1 MLYGHSRNGGHG
13 WRRPS
18 YEWTPFYVPNRPKR
32 GGRRSRKRRG
42 KRPRPYREPEIS
54 LVEVLLRYPSAT
66 SSPLNARITL
76 DPAKNLADFTARILG
91 SCVPFLFVYWQATL
105 ALGIT
110 ALIARQILRQ
120 TKGAEKKFATLCE
133 QASRAYRINRK
144 TSVNPPPTAKM
155 LEAAWKA
162 TRGGRRGDSEV
173 LAARLRLG
181 AMLSDLEPVV
191 DQSYIRDKDGTIV
204 GRQPGLRGWIA
215 MHAPDLLPYYKTL
228 MAYKSLADKLRMALG
243 IEEPDTL
250 DGVLELG
257 KPVSK
262 ISVNEPC
269 EKEGDEV
276 AETAGK
282 GVRLRD
288 EFAIAARSREKEI
301 REAYRDLFPHGFPA
315 TMAGVEAVV
324 RGRLGL
330 AWMRRKRKRPVA
342 A

>member
-18 YEWTPFYVPNRPKR
+18 YDWTPFYVPDRP
-32 GGRRSRKRRG
+32 RRSRKRSG
-42 KRPRPYREPEIS
+42 KRRGRPPRSYREPEVT
-54 LVEVLLRYPSAT
+54 LVEVLFRYPSLAQPP
-66 SSPLNARITL
+66 SNAKLTL
-76 DPAKNLADFTARILG
+76 DPVKNLADFTVLILG
-91 SCVPFLFVYWQATL
+91 SCIPFLLVYWQATL

-110 ALIARQILRQ
+110 ALVAKRILHQ
-120 TKGAEKKFATLCE
+120 TNGAEKKFATLCE
-133 QASRAYRINRK
+133 QASRAYRVNRK
-144 TSVNPPPTAKM
+144 TSVNPPPTAEA

-162 TRGGRRGDSEV
+162 TRGGRRGGPEV

-191 DQSYIRDKDGTIV
+191 DQSYIRDEDGTIV

-215 MHAPDLLPYYKTL
+215 MYTPDLLPYYKTL

-257 KPVSK
+257 DISSK
-262 ISVNEPC
+262 ISVSEAE
-269 EKEGDEV
+269 EKENGED

-288 EFAIAARSREKEI
+288 VFAITAKTREKEI
-301 REAYRDLFPHGFPA
+301 REVYRELFADGFPV
-315 TMAGVEAVV
+315 TMADLETIV

>member
-18 YEWTPFYVPNRPKR
+18 YEWTPFYVPNRP
-32 GGRRSRKRRG
+32 RRSRKRSGKRRG
-42 KRPRPYREPEIS
+42 RRPRPYYEPEVS
-54 LVEVLLRYPSAT
+54 LVEVLFSYPSLAQPP
-66 SSPLNARITL
+66 SNAKLTL
-76 DPAKNLADFTARILG
+76 DPEKNLVDFTALILG
-91 SCVPFLFVYWQATL
+91 SCIPFLLVYWQATL

-110 ALIARQILRQ
+110 ALVARRILRQ
-120 TKGAEKKFATLCE
+120 TRGTEKKFSTLCE

-144 TSVNPPPTAKM
+144 ISVNPPPTAEA

-162 TRGGRRGDSEV
+162 TRGGRRGNPEV

-181 AMLSDLEPVV
+181 SMLSDLEPVV
-191 DQSYIRDKDGTIV
+191 DQSYIRDVAGTIV

-215 MHAPDLLPYYKTL
+215 IHTPELLPYYKTL
-228 MAYKSLADKLRMALG
+228 MAYKSLADKLRMALV

-257 KPVSK
+257 ETASK
-262 ISVNEPC
+262 ISVKEPE
-269 EKEGDEV
+269 EKEDGED
-276 AETAGK
+276 TGTSGK
-282 GVRLRD
+282 GIRLR
-288 EFAIAARSREKEI
+288 EGFAIAAKTREKEI
-301 REAYRDLFPHGFPA
+301 RKAYRELFADGFPA
-315 TMAGVEAVV
+315 TMADLEAVV

-330 AWMRRKRKRPVA
+330 AWMRRKRKRPIA

>member
-18 YEWTPFYVPNRPKR
+18 YEWTPFYVPNRP
-32 GGRRSRKRRG
+32 RRSRKRSG
-42 KRPRPYREPEIS
+42 KRRGRRSRPYREPEVT
-54 LVEVLLRYPSAT
+54 LVELLFRYPSLAQ
-66 SSPLNARITL
+66 PPMNAKLTL
-76 DPAKNLADFTARILG
+76 DPVKNLADFTVLILG
-91 SCVPFLFVYWQATL
+91 SCIPFILVYWQATL

-110 ALIARQILRQ
+110 TLVARRILRQ
-120 TKGAEKKFATLCE
+120 TRGAEKKFATLCE
-133 QASRAYRINRK
+133 QACKAYRINRK
-144 TSVNPPPTAKM
+144 TSVNPPPTAEM
-155 LEAAWKA
+155 LEAAWRA
-162 TRGGRRGDSEV
+162 TRGGRRGNPEV

-191 DQSYIRDKDGTIV
+191 DQSYIRDEDGTIV

-215 MHAPDLLPYYKTL
+215 MHTPNLLPFYKTL
-228 MAYKSLADKLRMALG
+228 MAYKSLADKLRIALG

-250 DGVLELG
+250 DGILELG
-257 KPVSK
+257 KTENK
-262 ISVNEPC
+262 ISVNELGKMEEDKAG
-269 EKEGDEV
+269 EK
-276 AETAGK
+276 AGK

-288 EFAIAARSREKEI
+288 RFAITAKTKEKEI
-301 REAYRDLFPHGFPA
+301 REAYRELFADGFPA
-315 TMAGVEAVV
+315 TMAGLEAIV

>member
-18 YEWTPFYVPNRPKR
+18 YQWTPFYVPGRPRRGRKR
-32 GGRRSRKRRG
+32 SGKRRG
-42 KRPRPYREPEIS
+42 RRPRPYSEPEVT
-54 LVEVLLRYPSAT
+54 LVELLFRYPSLAQPP
-66 SSPLNARITL
+66 SNARLTL
-76 DPAKNLADFTARILG
+76 DPVKNLADFTAFILA
-91 SCVPFLFVYWQATL
+91 SCVPFLLVYWQATL

-110 ALIARQILRQ
+110 ALLARRILRQ
-120 TKGAEKKFATLCE
+120 TRWAERKFTTLCE
-133 QASRAYRINRK
+133 QASKAYRINRK
-144 TSVNPPPTAKM
+144 TSVNPPPTAEA

-162 TRGGRRGDSEV
+162 TRGGRRGDPEV

-191 DQSYIRDKDGTIV
+191 DQSYIRDVAGTIV

-228 MAYKSLADKLRMALG
+228 MAYKSLADKLRTALG

-257 KPVSK
+257 KQVSK
-262 ISVNEPC
+262 ISVSEP
-269 EKEGDEV
+269 EEREAGEE

-282 GVRLRD
+282 GVRLR
-288 EFAIAARSREKEI
+288 EGFTITVKSREKEI
-301 REAYRDLFPHGFPA
+301 REAYRELFADGFPV
-315 TMAGVEAVV
+315 TMADLEAIV

-330 AWMRRKRKRPVA
+330 AWMRRKRRRPVA

>member
-18 YEWTPFYVPNRPKR
+18 YEWTPFYVPDRPRRGRKR
-32 GGRRSRKRRG
+32 SGKRRSR
-42 KRPRPYREPEIS
+42 RPRPYHEPEVTF
-54 LVEVLLRYPSAT
+54 VELLFRYPSLAQPP
-66 SSPLNARITL
+66 SNAKLTL
-76 DPAKNLADFTARILG
+76 DPVKNLADFTVRILV
-91 SCVPFLFVYWQATL
+91 SCIPFLLVYWQVTI

-110 ALIARQILRQ
+110 VMVARRILRQ
-120 TKGAEKKFATLCE
+120 TRWAERKFATLCE

-144 TSVNPPPTAKM
+144 TSVNPPPTAEM

-162 TRGGRRGDSEV
+162 TRGGRRGDPEV

-191 DQSYIRDKDGTIV
+191 DQSYIRDVAGTIV

-215 MHAPDLLPYYKTL
+215 MHTPDLLPYYKTL

-257 KPVSK
+257 KTASKNSVS
-262 ISVNEPC
+262 EP
-269 EKEGDEV
+269 EGKDEG
-276 AETAGK
+276 ETFRN
-282 GVRLRD
+282 GVSLRD
-288 EFAIAARSREKEI
+288 LFAITTKTREKEI
-301 REAYRDLFPHGFPA
+301 RKAYRELFADGFPA
-315 TMAGVEAVV
+315 TMAGVEAIV

-330 AWMRRKRKRPVA
+330 AWMRRKRKRPA
-342 A
+342 AA